1 MVRDEKDPIR
11 DDEYAI
17 FIDDRSAV
25 NAGPNRPRLSDEEMD
40 DFLADLADECP
51 DLFSSRK
58 RK

>member
-1 MVRDEKDPIR
+1 MR

-25 NAGPNRPRLSDEEMD
+25 NADPNRHRLSDEDMD
-40 DFLADLADECP
+40 GFLADLADDYP